1 MTLKELHDILVDA
14 LLELAWRQW
23 SALGVAGTRGTSSAV
38 IDPEAL
44 LVATMSIGRWDA
56 RLFDEVL
63 DWVVSNRAIIDLARL
78 RRLARKAGSEQR
90 RLMTAVVR
98 IASQGAGRTGLEKVE
113 TELVAREEGVAYALQ
128 PLFRSARGRATDW
141 VGSDEIFRSGGF
153 VRPSPQLRGM
163 SCAPDASNPA
173 CLRFK
178 GRSMVGVGARA
189 EVLLYLWTHEWA
201 HGRLIAERAA
211 YNQSPVAEYL
221 AALADSRLAEKRT
234 AGRRTE
240 YRLEPSLRAVGEPAS
255 RYVAWDSVWPALI
268 GVAESL
274 DSETLPVEA
283 LWSRL
288 ATALDAE
295 RAGLGEEGFSVHIP
309 DLTGWALQ
317 GPARLEA
324 IVGLIIGRVREI
336 SR

>member
-1 MTLKELHDILVDA
+1 MTTRELHGTLVDV

-23 SALGVAGTRGTSSAV
+23 TALGVAGTRGTSSTV

-63 DWVVSNRAIIDLARL
+63 DWVVSNSSIVDPARL
-78 RRLARKAGSEQR
+78 RRLARSAGSEQR

-113 TELVAREEGVAYALQ
+113 TELVAREEGASYALQ
-128 PLFRSARGRATDW
+128 PLFRSARAAVEDW
-141 VGSDEIFRSGGF
+141 VGPDEVFRSVGF
-153 VRPSPQLRGM
+153 ARPTPELRGM
-163 SCAPDASNPA
+163 SRAPDASNPA

-178 GRSMVGVGARA
+178 GRSLVGVGARA
-189 EVLLYLWTHEWA
+189 EVLVYLWTHEWA

-221 AALADSRLAEKRT
+221 VTLADARLAEKRA
-234 AGRRTE
+234 AGRRIE
-240 YRLEPSLRAVGEPAS
+240 YRLEPNLRAVGEPTP
-255 RYVAWDSVWPALI
+255 RYVAWDSVWPALTR
-268 GVAESL
+268 VVESL
-274 DSETLPVEA
+274 DSETLSVEA

-288 ATALDAE
+288 ATALDTE
-295 RAGLGEEGFSVHIP
+295 RAGLGAEGFDIHVP
-309 DLTGWALQ
+309 DLTGWAAY
-317 GPARLEA
+317 GPTRLEV
-324 IVGLIIGRVREI
+324 IVELIIDRAQETVR
-336 SR
+336 